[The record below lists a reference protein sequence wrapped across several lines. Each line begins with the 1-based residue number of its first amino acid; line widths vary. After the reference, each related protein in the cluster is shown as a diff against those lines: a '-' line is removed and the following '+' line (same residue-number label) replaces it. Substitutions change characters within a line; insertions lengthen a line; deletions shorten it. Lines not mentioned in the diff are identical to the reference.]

1 MAGHD
6 RLTPEG
12 IAFFKQLDELKELQV
27 RVGFQRGQA
36 AESSGEGENGGTE
49 TDLCDI
55 AAWNELGVPSKNI
68 PARPFLRQT
77 ADKSGENIAK
87 FGEQA
92 IRQITN
98 GGTADTA
105 LMQIGNYVK
114 GQVQNEIASGDF
126 APNKEATMKRKGSE
140 TPLIDTGRMRG
151 SVSFHIC
158 KKGEFD

>member
-36 AESSGEGENGGTE
+36 AESSGEGESGDAT

-55 AAWNELGVPSKNI
+55 AAYNELGTKHIPS
-68 PARPFLRQT
+68 RPFLRQT
-77 ADKSGENIAK
+77 ADKAGENIAK

-92 IRQITN
+92 IRQVTQ

-126 APNKEATMKRKGSE
+126 VPNAEATIRRKGSE

-151 SVSFHIC
+151 SVSFYIC

>member
-27 RVGFQRGQA
+27 RVGFQSGQS
-36 AESSGEGENGGTE
+36 AEKDGT
-49 TDLCDI
+49 DVCNI
-55 AAWNELGVPSKNI
+55 AMWNELGVPSKSI
-68 PARPFLRQT
+68 PSRPFLRQT
-77 ADKSGENIAK
+77 CDKSGENIAK

-92 IRQITN
+92 IRKVTQ
-98 GGTADTA
+98 GGSADTA

-126 APNKEATMKRKGSE
+126 APNSPVTIRKKGSE
-140 TPLIDTGRMRG
+140 TPLIDTGTMRK